1 MGKYGPD
8 IGPNVGNATRMP
20 TANGSHNFQR
30 SYYRTQGASGTDTRV
45 HYEDLYFNNPGGGEV
60 IRARAIAN
68 GLLSAGTGTINAAH
82 FTGRVAA
89 AKTVAGA
96 LNAIRATLEVAGST
110 PTPGGTL
117 SALQLDTNAVT
128 GTVFGANDAFARV
141 TNSGAGKL
149 TKLFS
154 FEAVGAHDATT
165 AVCMESAAYAAS
177 DLVRAVKCVA
187 GGEVFYLVG
196 TTTAPKA

>member
-8 IGPNVGNATRMP
+8 IGPNIGNASRMP
-20 TANGSHNFQR
+20 GSVGAHNFQR
-30 SYYRTQGASGTDTRV
+30 SYYKNAGTGDTRV
-45 HYEDLYFNNPGGGEV
+45 HYEDLYFNSTGGGEV
-60 IRARAIAN
+60 IRARGIAN
-68 GLLSAGTGTINAAH
+68 GLLCASAGTINAAH

-89 AKTVAGA
+89 AKTVSGA
-96 LNAIRATLEVAGST
+96 LNAVRATLEVAGT
-110 PTPGGTL
+110 NPVPGGTL
-117 SALQLDTNAVT
+117 SALQLDSNIVT
-128 GTVFGANDAFARV
+128 GWTPGANDAFARV

-149 TKLFS
+149 TNLFS
-154 FEAVGAHDATT
+154 FEAVGAHNATT
-165 AVCMESAAYAAS
+165 DVCMESAAYAAG

>member
-1 MGKYGPD
+1 VAEAYTTGAAAGAT
-8 IGPNVGNATRMP
+8 VNAIH
-20 TANGSHNFQR
+20 A
-30 SYYRTQGASGTDTRV
+30 
-45 HYEDLYFNNPGGGEV
+45 
-60 IRARAIAN
+60 
-68 GLLSAGTGTINAAH
+68 
-82 FTGRVAA
+82 TGRVGAA
-89 AKTVAGA
+89 MTVSGA
-96 LNAIRATLEVAGST
+96 LNAIRATLEVAGTT

-117 SALQLDTNAVT
+117 SSLQLDSNIVT
-128 GTVFGANDAFARV
+128 GWTAGANDAFIRV

-149 TKLFS
+149 TKLLS

-187 GGEVFYLVG
+187 GGETFYLVG